1 MVRSA
6 GETVT
11 HMARAT
17 GGVIRHRA
25 GRQKAGKVE
34 AMATQAGTTALPRL
48 LPKIPDLRIAQKSN
62 RSQGTTSHALM
73 LARVGAKITFGAT
86 PLTAGTTAVLKL
98 RSLSSHVM
106 GGPALAFVTIWESRT
121 SGAQSLTRA
130 TATVGG
136 IIVVRIRRK
145 VNQPGR
151 VGSLP
156 S

>member
-1 MVRSA
+1 MVRSV
-6 GETVT
+6 EEIVQ
-11 HMARAT
+11 HMARST

-34 AMATQAGTTALPRL
+34 AMATQPGTIALPRIL
-48 LPKIPDLRIAQKSN
+48 DLRIAQKSN